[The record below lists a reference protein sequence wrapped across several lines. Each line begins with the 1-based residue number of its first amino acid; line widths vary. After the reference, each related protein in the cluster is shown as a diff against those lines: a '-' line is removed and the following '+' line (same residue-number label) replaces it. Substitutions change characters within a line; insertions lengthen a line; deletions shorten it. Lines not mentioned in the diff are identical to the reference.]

1 MLSLSIICTL
11 LLKNYMK
18 ELSPTLFMIEPIL
31 SRGNK
36 YSYEILL
43 LNMLTY
49 KQLHMLF
56 LLAHSL
62 LSGDPVTSV
71 YWLTITP
78 S

>member
-1 MLSLSIICTL
+1 
-11 LLKNYMK
+11 MK

-49 KQLHMLF
+49 QQLQLLF

-62 LSGDPVTSV
+62 LSGDPVISV